1 MVHQE
6 TNKICTSIC
15 KQRNFKTYKEKI
27 EVEQEVDGY
36 LIEVGDF
43 LIEIFLLDQVSKMLQ
58 IIWTN

>member
-6 TNKICTSIC
+6 TNKICTYIC
-15 KQRNFKTYKEKI
+15 EQHNFKTYKEKI
-27 EVEQEVDGY
+27 EVEQVDGY

-43 LIEIFLLDQVSKMLQ
+43 FIEIFLLDQVSKMLL